1 MNGASFTHYEGI
13 YMKKGSTLMGWSF
26 TAPALIFFTGLTM
39 IPLIMSFGYGL
50 TKWNGISTPAFV
62 GFQNYIKIFK
72 DADYWKTFSNTMTLM
87 VVSLIFQVF
96 LGLILAWLMCN
107 AARGF
112 KIFRTIFFLPVI
124 VAPMA
129 IGLMFSLLYNS
140 EFGIINILL
149 DMLGLSGLKREWL
162 SDPDIVLSSVVIPQ
176 VWQYIGLYIT
186 IFAAAIHNIP
196 DDVFESAKI
205 DGANK
210 WYIFWRIVSPMVKD
224 ITRISMVLAV
234 TGSLKAFDHAWAIT
248 NGGPG
253 NASAYLAIY
262 TYKTAFVKSN
272 FGYASAVSSTIL
284 LVSLILSFMV
294 RKLVSTDE
302 GVS

>member
-1 MNGASFTHYEGI
+1 MN
-13 YMKKGSTLMGWSF
+13 KGGKLMGWSF
-26 TAPALIFFTGLTM
+26 TAPALLFFTWLTI

-50 TKWNGISTPAFV
+50 TKWNGVSAPKFV
-62 GFQNYIKIFK
+62 GVQNYVKILN
-72 DADYWKTFSNTMTLM
+72 DGDYWKTFSNTMVLM

-107 AARGF
+107 VTRGF
-112 KIFRTIFFLPVI
+112 KVYRTIFFLPVI

-129 IGLMFSLLYNS
+129 IGIMFSLLYNS
-140 EFGIINILL
+140 EFGMINLILDRL
-149 DMLGLSGLKREWL
+149 QLSQLKKEWL
-162 SDPDIVLSSVVIPQ
+162 SDPEIVLTSVIIPQ

-186 IFAAAIHNIP
+186 IFAAAIHNIS
-196 DDVFESAKI
+196 DDIFESAKI
-205 DGANK
+205 DGANR
-210 WYIFWRIVSPMVKD
+210 WYIFWHIVNPMVKD
-224 ITRISMVLAV
+224 ITRICMVLAV

-253 NASAYLAIY
+253 NTSAYLAIY

-272 FGYASAVSSTIL
+272 FGYASAVSSTML
-284 LVSLILSFMV
+284 LVALILSLLV
-294 RKLVSTDE
+294 RTLVRTDE